1 MKGITAI
8 IDRINKEAERE
19 SRAIL
24 KEAETER
31 DKILGEAQERASL
44 IIKEAEARAKE
55 LAKERE
61 SQLEA
66 HLRLEVKRK
75 ELAYKNKALEEVYSR
90 AEDELKKFVKS
101 AKYKSYMKSLLESL
115 KPKPRLVHVRKSD
128 VSLIKSVKA
137 VGDLPEDAIGG
148 LVADFGDYEL
158 DLTLRSKL
166 EDEFND
172 KRAEIFKRLV

>member
-8 IDRINKEAERE
+8 IDRINKEAEKE
-19 SRAIL
+19 SRVIL
-24 KEAETER
+24 KEAESER

-44 IIKEAEARAKE
+44 IIKEAEKRAKE

-66 HLRLEVKRK
+66 HMRLEIKRQ
-75 ELAYKNKALEEVYSR
+75 ELAYKNRALEEVYSR
-90 AEDELKKFVKS
+90 AEDELRKFVKS
-101 AKYKSYMKSLLESL
+101 TKYKSYMRSLLSSL
-115 KPKPRLVHVRKSD
+115 ETKPKLVHVRKSD
-128 VSLIKSVKA
+128 LPLVKSVKA

-158 DLTLRSKL
+158 DLTLKSKL
-166 EDEFND
+166 EDEFNS